1 MDPGRR
7 LFARRGFRQLLA
19 VRFAS
24 QWGDGLFQA
33 ALGGAVLFNPE
44 RQADPLAV
52 AAGLAVLL
60 LPYSLVG
67 PFAGAFLDRWDRRR
81 VLVFA
86 SLLRGVGILGLALMV
101 GTGVDGVPLFLGA
114 LAVTGVSRF
123 VLAGLSASLPHVVA
137 PQQLVTGNVIA
148 ATAGAAMTAVGA
160 ACAIVLRE
168 VLGPGNVGSAWVTT
182 IAVLGSLIGAAVA
195 FRFRPKELGPDE
207 MDEPP
212 QAMVAVA
219 HGLTDGVRAVA
230 AVPTVAAA
238 FGALAA
244 HRLAF
249 GISTLLTLLL
259 FRYAFTD
266 EGLMRGGLIGIGE
279 AILIA
284 AVGLGVAA
292 LVTPALVRWLGRAT
306 TVRIGLVVGVAA
318 SLGLAA
324 TLTLPAVLIAAF
336 VLPTAGQ
343 IIKLCADAAVQ
354 AEIGDAVRG
363 RVFSLYDAVF
373 NVCYVLAVTAAALLS
388 PPNGDAP
395 LLLTIAAGVYVL
407 GLVVHEWQLRRARAA
422 RATSAEQPAPE
433 PTP

>member
-1 MDPGRR
+1 
-7 LFARRGFRQLLA
+7 
-19 VRFAS
+19 
-24 QWGDGLFQA
+24 
-33 ALGGAVLFNPE
+33 
-44 RQADPLAV
+44 
-52 AAGLAVLL
+52 
-60 LPYSLVG
+60 
-67 PFAGAFLDRWDRRR
+67 

-86 SLLRGVGILGLALMV
+86 SLLRAVGIIGLAVMV

-123 VLAGLSASLPHVVA
+123 VLAGLSAALPHVVT

-148 ATAGAAMTAVGA
+148 ATGGAAMTAVGA

-168 VLGPGNVGSAWVTT
+168 LLGTGNVGSAWVTT
-182 IAVLGSLIGAAVA
+182 IAVLGSLVAAAMSV
-195 FRFRPKELGPDE
+195 RFRPKELGPDE

-219 HGLTDGVRAVA
+219 RGLADGVRAVA

-266 EGLMRGGLIGIGE
+266 EGLMRSGIVGIGE
-279 AILIA
+279 AIVIA

-292 LVTPALVRWLGRAT
+292 VVTPLLVRWLGRAI
-306 TVRIGLVVGVAA
+306 TVRIGLVVGVVA
-318 SLGLAA
+318 SLALASSI
-324 TLTLPAVLIAAF
+324 TLPAVLIAAF

-354 AEIGDAVRG
+354 AEIGDEVRG
-363 RVFSLYDAVF
+363 RVFALYDAVF
-373 NVCYVLAVTAAALLS
+373 NVCYVLAVTTAALLS
-388 PPNGDAP
+388 PPDGDAP
-395 LLLTIAAGVYVL
+395 MLLAVAAGVYVL
-407 GLVVHEWQLRRARAA
+407 GLVVHEWQLRRARD
-422 RATSAEQPAPE
+422 RADRANRPVQRTPE
-433 PTP
+433 ST